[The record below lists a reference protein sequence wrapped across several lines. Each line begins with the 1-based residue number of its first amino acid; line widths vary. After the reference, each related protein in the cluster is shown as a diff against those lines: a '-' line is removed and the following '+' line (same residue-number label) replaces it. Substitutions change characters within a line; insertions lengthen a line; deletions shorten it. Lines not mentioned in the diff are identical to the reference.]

1 MRIGLLFFSPAC
13 PLNPFLGP
21 KSAIYEELLKMKVN
35 KKIVIGLICLV
46 PLIMTGIVLAGSDEE
61 GMVKSR
67 GVEQI

>member
-1 MRIGLLFFSPAC
+1 
-13 PLNPFLGP
+13 
-21 KSAIYEELLKMKVN
+21 MKVN

-67 GVEQI
+67 GVEQIRTGIFPESPGGLNLINTKEV